1 MDYKKIDAET
11 MAISR
16 NTKNIEA
23 PTENIYESVAA
34 MSIRAEQ
41 ISNDLKAEFEEK
53 ISEFQS
59 VTDSLEEIY
68 ENREQIEV
76 ARYYES
82 LPKPSL
88 MATWKSLTMLYI
100 FATPLRKTP
109 RITSNEL
116 TRETYFT
123 GYFCR
128 HCSLQ
133 NTIFGSLAQK
143 SRS

>member
-88 MATWKSLTMLYI
+88 MATWEILNDALY
-100 FATPLRKTP
+100 LRNPIKED
-109 RITSNEL
+109 SEDN
-116 TRETYFT
+116 F
-123 GYFCR
+123 
-128 HCSLQ
+128 
-133 NTIFGSLAQK
+133 
-143 SRS
+143 